1 MRVYA
6 VLLEITGKGNCISA
20 NARGAAADTCFK
32 SRECN
37 LRQVLIFLSVTSTLS
52 HLELIEMLEL
62 LIDIGS
68 ALPK

>member
-6 VLLEITGKGNCISA
+6 VLIEITGKDNCISA
-20 NARGAAADTCFK
+20 DVSGAAAGTCFK

-37 LRQVLIFLSVTSTLS
+37 LRQFLIFLSVIGTLL
-52 HLELIEMLEL
+52 HLEPIETLDL

-68 ALPK
+68 A